1 MTTYL
6 TYDKQLRSETDPQVI
21 SNLVRKG
28 WVEAPQPPYDPATE
42 TCQWVD
48 GTWVVAPIVIPVPS
62 QVAMWALRESVMFAG
77 EMSAITDALNSLPEP
92 EKAIAWNRWEYKE
105 SIVRNS
111 PIILQLQSMLGWTN
125 EFVDTL
131 YKNAAEIAQNPN

>member
-1 MTTYL
+1 MTYL
-6 TYDKQLRSETDPQVI
+6 TYDKQLRSEDNPQVI

-48 GTWVVAPIVIPVPS
+48 GAWVVAPIVIPVPS

-77 EMSAITDALNSLPEP
+77 EMSAITNALNSLPEP

-111 PIILQLQSMLGWTN
+111 PIILQLQSMLGWSDS
-125 EFVDTL
+125 FVDTL

>member
-1 MTTYL
+1 MTYL
-6 TYDKQLRSETDPQVI
+6 SYNKQLRSESNPQI
-21 SNLVRKG
+21 IANLLRKG
-28 WVEAPQPPYDPATE
+28 WVDAPQPPYDPATQ
-42 TCQWVD
+42 TCEWID
-48 GTWVVAPIVIPVPS
+48 GAWVVAPIVVPVPS

-77 EMSAITDALNSLPEP
+77 EMSAITNALNSLPEA

-111 PIILQLQSMLGWTN
+111 PIILQLQSMLGWSDS
-125 EFVDTL
+125 FVDTL